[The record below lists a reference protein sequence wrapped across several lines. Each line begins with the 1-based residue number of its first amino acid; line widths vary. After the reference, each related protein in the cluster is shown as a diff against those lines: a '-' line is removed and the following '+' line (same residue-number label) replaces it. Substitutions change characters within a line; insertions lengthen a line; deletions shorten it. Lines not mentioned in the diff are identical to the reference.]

1 MDLSPPMIS
10 TGSRRTGWSNSKSW
24 RPSGCCPPHRPE
36 TNNPLAIIRQEAE
49 GMQLLLKKEV
59 LAAEE
64 PQELRSSGGQVVQQV
79 ERCTEINL

>member
-1 MDLSPPMIS
+1 
-10 TGSRRTGWSNSKSW
+10 
-24 RPSGCCPPHRPE
+24 
-36 TNNPLAIIRQEAE
+36 
-49 GMQLLLKKEV
+49 MQLLLKKEV